1 MLIPSIDLLDGKAV
15 QLQMGNPNQ
24 KKIEIENVKQLVEE
38 FSLLGEVAI
47 IDLNAALGKGDN
59 KALIKELLA
68 IRPCRVGGGIRDYDT
83 AREYL
88 AAGASKIIMGT
99 ACQQEFVKKLPKSR
113 LIFAIDAIG
122 DNWTTEGWTRQQNT
136 NVTEVIKSI
145 QANCSEFL
153 YTQVKNEGLLNG
165 LDKKRIEA
173 VLSIINIPVTV
184 AGGISSLDDI
194 RYINQK
200 GANAQIGMALYTGV
214 FKLQEAFFECLDF
227 EKQTLIPTVVQ
238 DIDTQKVLM
247 LSYSNKDSLQQA
259 INQKKGIY
267 FSRSRKEIWL
277 KGLTSGNTQEL
288 INIDYDCDGDTLLFQ
303 VKQKNMAC
311 HLQRY
316 SCFAS
321 QNPGFDISSLDKI
334 IATRKSNNQVNSYT
348 KKLLSDPNFQN
359 QKLLEECNELI
370 EAEQFQDVQ
379 WEAADLIYFALVKA
393 QYKGV
398 PWKSIVNELG
408 ARSNV

>member
-24 KKIEIENVKQLVEE
+24 KKVEIDNVKQLLEE

-68 IRPCRVGGGIRDYDT
+68 IRPCRVGGGIRDYET

-88 AAGASKIIMGT
+88 AAGARKIIMGT
-99 ACQQEFVKKLPKSR
+99 ACQNEFVKKLPKSR

-122 DNWTTEGWTRQQNT
+122 DSWTTDGWTKQQDA
-136 NVTEVIKSI
+136 NVIEVIHSI
-145 QANCSEFL
+145 QENCSEFL

-165 LDKKRIEA
+165 LDKDRIES
-173 VLSIINIPVTV
+173 VLAISDIPVTI
-184 AGGISSLDDI
+184 AGGISNLDDI

-227 EKQTLIPTVVQ
+227 EKQNLIPTVVQ

-247 LSYSNKDSLQQA
+247 LAYSSADSLLQA
-259 INQKKGIY
+259 ISQRKGVY
-267 FSRSRKEIWL
+267 FSRSRKEIWQ

-303 VKQKNMAC
+303 VKQKSSAC

-321 QNPGFDISSLDKI
+321 QTSSFDISTLDKV
-334 IATRKSNNQVNSYT
+334 IAKRKSSIQTSSYT
-348 KKLLSDPNFQN
+348 SRLLSDPNLQN
-359 QKLLEECNELI
+359 EKLLEECNELI
-370 EAEQFQDVQ
+370 EAESYQDVQ
-379 WEAADLIYFALVKA
+379 WEAADLIYFALVNA
-393 QYKGV
+393 QCKGV